1 MSGGIDKI
9 QLIGFAIAVLV
20 VQGHTL
26 GLDGNAPLPLQIH
39 GVQYLGFHLSIGQTT
54 AALNKAIGQGGLTV
68 VDMGDD
74 REVANVLVVCHAACT
89 LDWRGR
95 SLAHT
100 GPAI

>member
-1 MSGGIDKI
+1 
-9 QLIGFAIAVLV
+9 
-20 VQGHTL
+20 
-26 GLDGNAPLPLQIH
+26 
-39 GVQYLGFHLSIGQTT
+39 
-54 AALNKAIGQGGLTV
+54 LNKAIGQGGLTV